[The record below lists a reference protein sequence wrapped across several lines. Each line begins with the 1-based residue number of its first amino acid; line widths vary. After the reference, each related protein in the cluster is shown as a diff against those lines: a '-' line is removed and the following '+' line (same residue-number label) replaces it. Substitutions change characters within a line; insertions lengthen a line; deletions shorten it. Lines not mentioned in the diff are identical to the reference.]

1 MYILSRKNSEN
12 QQVYVHNDVHFA
24 SDLLRTSSSF
34 HIFSHLFTFHLR
46 WGTLE
51 IAFTTLALQCSSA
64 GSNGPS
70 FDSNFSWRGQRHVRH
85 VWGSSTDL
93 LDWEGRVQQ
102 MTSFAFSMILIL
114 ILHVRTV
121 LYRNVQC
128 GFLQVK
134 TLDHDPLSLKL
145 FFNLR
150 HIYYWSLSKCLEFCL
165 FESLGFLLDFF
176 ATAGNYS
183 TVCLAHSLDDSTIFL
198 RLTCLTCLTC
208 LTHSCHIY
216 PSLAASPAPPRTIQT
231 KAAARATESEGSTMT
246 RHWSKVSLH
255 RRLRESG
262 FTEIHL
268 ILDHWGPNP
277 DRAILER
284 TDRSICQSNPDVT
297 KVTWDHMRSLSRN
310 ERQKEETRFQKK

>member
-1 MYILSRKNSEN
+1 MIVPYVHYFSLLQSQRLFHDILSCKNCSSCATSKSHFSSNSIQPCGRLVCKQPHMAACLANVVVTCRGKRLEIAEMVCFKCFELTVAKSSTVFSQWVLWCPMYILSRKNSEN

-150 HIYYWSLSKCLEFCL
+150 HIYCWSLSKCLEFCP

-176 ATAGNYS
+176 ATAGIA
-183 TVCLAHSLDDSTIFL
+183 LFA
-198 RLTCLTCLTC
+198 
-208 LTHSCHIY
+208 
-216 PSLAASPAPPRTIQT
+216 
-231 KAAARATESEGSTMT
+231 
-246 RHWSKVSLH
+246 
-255 RRLRESG
+255 
-262 FTEIHL
+262 
-268 ILDHWGPNP
+268 
-277 DRAILER
+277 
-284 TDRSICQSNPDVT
+284 
-297 KVTWDHMRSLSRN
+297 
-310 ERQKEETRFQKK
+310 